1 MVRIVEIKETLLDSA
16 LVENIYKIKDL
27 TERIIEELE
36 LQRELN
42 KDDYNYLEII
52 LDKTKTNLQK
62 SYMLL
67 KL

>member
-1 MVRIVEIKETLLDSA
+1 MVRIIEIKETLLDSA